1 MASRYNYLEKEL
13 NKLQR
18 QNIYRTLKSVNLH
31 GSTATVNGKKAVHL
45 CSNDYL
51 GLSQNKQVLRKT
63 IKQLRQISQCS
74 SRLIAGND
82 PKIIELEEQLSR
94 HRGTECSLVFPTG
107 YMANLGAITALADKN
122 STIFS
127 DELNHAS
134 IIDACISSR
143 AKIKVFR
150 HNDADCLER
159 LMQNCVSS
167 KKIVITEGVFSIDG
181 DLSQLQKICSIA
193 KSNNAITVVDDAH
206 GDFILGSLDSFS
218 GTTSHLGVNNLID
231 IHISSLSKALGCFGG
246 YVATSRTI
254 REIFINKSRQFI
266 YTSALPQ
273 HLCVSALSSIPL
285 AKKGNLQK
293 RLFCNIETF
302 SKGLK
307 EIGFLIGNS
316 TTQIIAIMIRNDKLA
331 VEFSDELLKNNVFA
345 QPIRYPT
352 VKKGSACLRIS
363 LTSLH
368 KKEQLFHALNAFE
381 KTGKKYN
388 II

>member
-1 MASRYNYLEKEL
+1 LVSTYNYLEREIIKF
-13 NKLQR
+13 KR
-18 QNIYRTLKSVNLH
+18 QNFYRTLKAVKIN
-31 GSTATVNGKKAVHL
+31 GSTAIVNDKEVIHF

-51 GLSQNKQVLRKT
+51 GLSRNKEVLKKVVKGLT
-63 IKQLRQISQCS
+63 QISQCS

-82 PKIIELEEQLSR
+82 PKFIELEAHLSK
-94 HRGTECSLVFPTG
+94 HRGTESSLVFPTG

-134 IIDACISSR
+134 IIDACRLSC
-143 AKIKVFR
+143 AKVKVFG
-150 HNDADCLER
+150 HNDSECLKR
-159 LMQNCVSS
+159 LMQSCVG
-167 KKIVITEGVFSIDG
+167 KKIVITEGIFSING
-181 DLSQLQKICSIA
+181 DISQLQEICNVA
-193 KSNNAITVVDDAH
+193 KSNNAIIVVDDAH
-206 GDFILGSLDSFS
+206 GDFILGSSHSFS
-218 GTTSHLGVNNLID
+218 GTSWHLGVNNMID

-246 YVATSRTI
+246 YVATSRII
-254 REIFINKSRQFI
+254 REVLINKSRQFI
-266 YTSALPQ
+266 YTSALPE

-293 RLFCNIETF
+293 RLVDNIEMF
-302 SKGLK
+302 SQGLK
-307 EIGFLIGNS
+307 KLGFLIGNS
-316 TTQIIAIMIRNDKLA
+316 TTQIFPIGIGNEKLA
-331 VEFSDELLKNNVFA
+331 IEFSDELLKENVFA

-368 KKEQLFHALNAFE
+368 KKKQLIHSLKILE
-381 KTGKKYN
+381 KIGKKYN